1 MLGNILITC
10 YMLISINI
18 FNKTGCYISFVL
30 TSLEIGRLLS
40 CLTGSYMVIYSL
52 GTGLFFILHLLVF
65 EQRQERWLQ
74 TFRLKVC
81 HLSVAASLFSLLA

>member
-1 MLGNILITC
+1 MLGKILITC

-18 FNKTGCYISFVL
+18 FKKTGCYVLFVL

-52 GTGLFFILHLLVF
+52 GTGLFFILHLLLF
-65 EQRQERWLQ
+65 EQRQEQ